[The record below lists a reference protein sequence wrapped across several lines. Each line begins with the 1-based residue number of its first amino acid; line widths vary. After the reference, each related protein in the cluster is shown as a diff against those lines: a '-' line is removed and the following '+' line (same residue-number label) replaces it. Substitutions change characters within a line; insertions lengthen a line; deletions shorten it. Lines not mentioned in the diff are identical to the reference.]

1 MTVHLVNPSHPSCG
15 IGVMTPRWL
24 FVLAGATPT
33 SYGRP
38 PMTDETP
45 EPFDIGSVQPG
56 VVVGI

>member
-1 MTVHLVNPSHPSCG
+1 
-15 IGVMTPRWL
+15 MTPRWL